1 MFAFANFRKDVTSMT
16 VETLEKQS
24 TYILKAVEGDV
35 MTFAQEKHAD
45 LKVRLIP
52 QKQADGKLALF
63 ETWLKE
69 PSGKW
74 ARLFTERGYEWVFE
88 VPLLMNY
95 HLSEDGYPNEA
106 EELIRRFF
114 SVMTGSEFKNY
125 PREIFR

>member
-1 MFAFANFRKDVTSMT
+1 MT
-16 VETLEKQS
+16 VATLEKQS
-24 TYILKAVEGDV
+24 TYILKRVEADI
-35 MTFAQEKHAD
+35 MTFSQEKHAD

-52 QKQADGKLALF
+52 QKQADGKLVLF
-63 ETWLKE
+63 ETWQKD
-69 PSGKW
+69 PSAKW

-88 VPLLMNY
+88 VPLLINY

-114 SVMTGSEFKNY
+114 SVMAGSEFKNY

>member
-1 MFAFANFRKDVTSMT
+1 MT
-16 VETLEKQS
+16 VATLEKQS

-35 MTFAQEKHAD
+35 MTFAQEKHTD
-45 LKVRLIP
+45 LKVRLLP

>member
-1 MFAFANFRKDVTSMT
+1 MT
-16 VETLEKQS
+16 TNTATLEQQS
-24 TYILKAVEGDV
+24 TYILKNVQADV
-35 MTFAQEKHAD
+35 MTFAQEKQAD

-52 QKQADGKLALF
+52 QRLADGKVVLF
-63 ETWLKE
+63 ETWHKE

-95 HLSEDGYPNEA
+95 HLSEDGYPTDP

-114 SVMTGSEFKNY
+114 DVMAGSEFKNY